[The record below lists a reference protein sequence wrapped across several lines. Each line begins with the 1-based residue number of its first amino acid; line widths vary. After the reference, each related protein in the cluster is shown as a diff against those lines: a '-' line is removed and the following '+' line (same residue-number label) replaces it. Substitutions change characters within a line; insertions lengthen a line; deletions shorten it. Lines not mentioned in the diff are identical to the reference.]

1 MIIILFFNIYCNIG
15 NNIKMFA
22 FIYKKSYFNQT
33 VVLQKERDMSSY
45 DKNPDIT
52 EMHKYFDFYTYKIL
66 PQVQLYTTQKADG
79 CHTLSHTASIV
90 FRGIDY
96 ALSLDENPM
105 PVVFAAACHDMAR
118 THDGFDINHGKNAV
132 PNTKKIM
139 AKFSDVITE
148 PETDKIVF
156 AITNHTT
163 GEKAPDYISACLW
176 DADRTRLSWRYGFDA
191 RFFNTERAKYVA
203 SHAYQDYIA
212 FQKKCFPKLFWSHEY

>member
-1 MIIILFFNIYCNIG
+1 
-15 NNIKMFA
+15 
-22 FIYKKSYFNQT
+22 
-33 VVLQKERDMSSY
+33 MSSY

-132 PNTKKIM
+132 PNTNALPGERDLILSIESTVIFVEILSIIFKSSGWKIL
-139 AKFSDVITE
+139 
-148 PETDKIVF
+148 
-156 AITNHTT
+156 NTT
-163 GEKAPDYISACLW
+163 
-176 DADRTRLSWRYGFDA
+176 
-191 RFFNTERAKYVA
+191 
-203 SHAYQDYIA
+203 
-212 FQKKCFPKLFWSHEY
+212 